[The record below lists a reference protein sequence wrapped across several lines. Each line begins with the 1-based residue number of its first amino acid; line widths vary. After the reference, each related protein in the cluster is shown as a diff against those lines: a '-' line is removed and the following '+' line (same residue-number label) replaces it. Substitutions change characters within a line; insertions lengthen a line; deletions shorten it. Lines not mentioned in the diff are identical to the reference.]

1 MKPSQ
6 PEGGPRLARTGDTR
20 VLVIGLDGGKL
31 ELIRELVGR
40 GLMPNMSSLI
50 SEGVSGD
57 LESVFPPITAPAWVS
72 FMTGKN
78 PGKHGVFNFFENLR
92 DLDNRRIIS
101 YDSIKTDTL
110 ISMASRAGK
119 KVASVNVPVTYPAPS
134 ANGYVISG
142 MFTPDLSSD
151 FTHPPGLYA
160 ELKDKL
166 GEYVITVPY
175 QRYDEKHM
183 DVFLGDIMHC
193 LRQRTRYGLELMRR
207 LDWDL
212 FMLVFSSTDYVQHA
226 MWNYLDK
233 EGAPGFPPPVEK
245 YERLLMDF
253 YKELDDSIGQ
263 LLDET
268 DESTQVFVISDHGFG
283 SLKER
288 FYVNTWLSRLGLL
301 HYSTDAGSAVRRA
314 AAPILNTL
322 KGAIIKLDRHDLRK
336 KLRGNAKRFTYD
348 TVFQHIDWS
357 RTKAFCGSFSDQ
369 GIYVSTKGSWPKG
382 IVSPGEEYEKVRET
396 VISEF
401 GKLEDPETG
410 ASLEVEL
417 HKREDNYSGDYVDG
431 APDILFVIDKGTC
444 IADNSPSKTL
454 FDEPTRKHGYGFH
467 RKEGML
473 VARGRGIEKNRS
485 IASAGI
491 MDIAPTILYSLGLEI
506 PGDMDGSILSDIFEE
521 DFKAAHKPLYRESST
536 PLKPESGEEAIYSKD
551 DEKEIEERLKGL
563 GYL

>member
-1 MKPSQ
+1 MAK
-6 PEGGPRLARTGDTR
+6 TGDTK

-31 ELIRELVGR
+31 DLIRELAKE

-50 SEGVSGD
+50 GGGVSGD
-57 LESVFPPITAPAWVS
+57 LESVFPPITAPAWAS

-101 YDSIKTDTL
+101 YGSIKTETL
-110 ISMASRAGK
+110 ISIATDAGK
-119 KVASVNVPVTYPAPS
+119 KIVSINMPVTYPAPS
-134 ANGYVISG
+134 VDGCVISG
-142 MFTPDLSSD
+142 MFTPDLSSN

-175 QRYDEKHM
+175 QRYDEKNM

-207 LDWDL
+207 HEWDL

-226 MWNYLDK
+226 MWNYLD
-233 EGAPGFPPPVEK
+233 EDGAPGFPKPVEK
-245 YERLLMDF
+245 HAQRLRDF
-253 YKELDDSIGQ
+253 YKKLDESIG
-263 LLDET
+263 LLLKEAGDN
-268 DESTQVFVISDHGFG
+268 TQVFLISDHGFG
-283 SLKER
+283 PLKKR
-288 FYVNTWLSRLGLL
+288 FYVNTWLSGLGLL
-301 HYSTDAGSAVRRA
+301 HYSTDAGFAVRRA
-314 AAPILNTL
+314 VEPILNSL
-322 KGAIIKLDRHDLRK
+322 KGAIIKLDRHDFRK
-336 KLRGNAKRFTYD
+336 KIKGKAGKFTYD

-357 RTKAFCGSFSDQ
+357 KTKAFCGSFSDQ
-369 GIYVSTKGSWPKG
+369 GIYINTKGSWPKG
-382 IVSPGEEYEKVRET
+382 IVSPGKEYEEVRDT

-401 GKLEDPETG
+401 KKLEDPETG
-410 ASLEVEL
+410 AAIDVEL
-417 HKREDNYSGDYVDG
+417 HKREDIYSGDHIEG
-431 APDILFVIDKGTC
+431 APDILFVIDKGAC
-444 IADNSPSKTL
+444 IAENLPSRTL

-473 VARGRGIEKNRS
+473 VAHGHGIEKNKS

-506 PGDMDGSILSDIFEE
+506 PGDMDGSILSGIFEE
-521 DFKAAHKPLYRESST
+521 DFKAGREPLYRESSAS
-536 PLKPESGEEAIYSKD
+536 LKPETGEDAVYSKD

-563 GYL
+563 GYM